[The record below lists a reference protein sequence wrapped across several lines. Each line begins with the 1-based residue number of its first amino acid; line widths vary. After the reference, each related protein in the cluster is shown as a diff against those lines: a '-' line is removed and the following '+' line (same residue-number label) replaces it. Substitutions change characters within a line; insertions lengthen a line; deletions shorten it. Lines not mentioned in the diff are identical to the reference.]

1 MLKTIDLN
9 SNSNT
14 NTNTNFALCLDKQ
27 LTDELMNFKQKFNII
42 TLIKNGDKLGRNKE
56 GYFIQE
62 KGVFQRVKRW
72 WSNENREKTFKYLDE
87 DFTSFFTFCT
97 KINTIIVPILFS
109 IQVKYELTDLIT
121 SIMEGLYNLKKTYDN
136 EIDIE
141 AEKLKCKI
149 DSIILTLID
158 VKDMFICHKK
168 DDYEYNNNISS
179 DNKLINTPPITIKPT
194 IKERTLEEIAK
205 SL

>member
-1 MLKTIDLN
+1 MLKTINLN
-9 SNSNT
+9 SNSNAHT
-14 NTNTNFALCLDKQ
+14 NENLTLYVDKN
-27 LTDELMNFKQKFNII
+27 LTDELMNFKRKFNII
-42 TLIKNGDKLGRNKE
+42 TIIKNGDKLARNKD

-87 DFTSFFTFCT
+87 DFSYFFSFCT
-97 KINTIIVPILFS
+97 KINNIIVPIVFS
-109 IQVKYELTDLIT
+109 IQIKCELTELIT
-121 SIMEGLYNLKKTYDN
+121 SIMEGLYNLKKTYDDD
-136 EIDIE
+136 IDVH

-158 VKDMFICHKK
+158 VKEMFMCNKK
-168 DDYEYNNNISS
+168 DNYEYNNNISS
-179 DNKLINTPPITIKPT
+179 DNKLINTLPISIKPT